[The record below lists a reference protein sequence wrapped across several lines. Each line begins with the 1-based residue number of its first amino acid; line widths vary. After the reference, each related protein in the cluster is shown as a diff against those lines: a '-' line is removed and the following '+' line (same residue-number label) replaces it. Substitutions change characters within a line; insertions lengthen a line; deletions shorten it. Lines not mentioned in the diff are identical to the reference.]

1 MMVSNIVK
9 LRVIL
14 HPAAKNTC
22 ITDFI
27 NDTEPIVK
35 ISVSEIPEN
44 GKANEALIK
53 LLSKTLNIAKTDIL
67 IKNGFKTRKKLLYIN
82 NITIENLIN
91 KLQQFVPKL
100 TLF

>member
-67 IKNGFKTRKKLLYIN
+67 IKFDVLFLSSHYI
-82 NITIENLIN
+82 IRAFSKFDFWGVFEM
-91 KLQQFVPKL
+91 
-100 TLF
+100 